1 MRRQMSAAV
10 IAGVGKELF
19 NTEIL
24 WEMLPGI
31 VTEAMRNTIV
41 YTAISFGF
49 GLALGLALALG
60 RISRRRRFRW
70 PAATFIDAIRG
81 LPALLTIILIGF
93 GFPIAY
99 RGVTGNIFRWPFGSF
114 GAKYVPQC
122 FALSIVAAAYMAE
135 SIRAGIEAVPIG
147 QMEAARSLGMTRN
160 KAMGKVILPQ
170 AFRIIIPPL
179 TNELT
184 ALFKDTSLIAIL
196 GVGIGGR
203 EILTYSRLFS
213 NTRASTTPLVAAG
226 IAYLVITLPL
236 LQLVAYLDRRA
247 KAGSR

>member
-1 MRRQMSAAV
+1 MSAAV

-19 NTEIL
+19 NTSIL
-24 WEMLPGI
+24 RLMLPGI
-31 VTEAMRNTIV
+31 ITEAMRNTIV
-41 YTAISFGF
+41 YTAISFVAAMAF
-49 GLALGLALALG
+49 GLVLALG
-60 RISRRRRFRW
+60 RISRHRRYRW
-70 PAATFIDAIRG
+70 PAATFIDVIRG

-93 GFPIAY
+93 GLPIVY
-99 RGVTGNIFRWPFGSF
+99 KGVTGNIFRWPFGAF
-114 GAKYVPQC
+114 GSKYVPQC
-122 FALSIVAAAYMAE
+122 FALSLVYAAYMAE
-135 SIRAGIEAVPIG
+135 SIRAGIEAVLRG
-147 QMEAARSLGMTRN
+147 QMEAVRSFGMTHT
-160 KAMGKVILPQ
+160 KAMRKVILPQ

-203 EILTYSRLFS
+203 EILTYARLFS
-213 NTRASTTPLVAAG
+213 NTNASTTPLIAAG

-236 LQLVAYLDRRA
+236 LQLVSYLDRRA

>member
-1 MRRQMSAAV
+1 MHAAV

-19 NTEIL
+19 DTSIL
-24 WEMLPGI
+24 RAMLPGI
-31 VTEAMRNTIV
+31 ITEAMRNTIV
-41 YTAISFGF
+41 YTAISFAAGLAF
-49 GLALGLALALG
+49 GLVLALG
-60 RISRRRRFRW
+60 RVSRSRRFRW
-70 PAATFIDAIRG
+70 PSAVFIDVVRG

-99 RGVTGNIFRWPFGSF
+99 RGITGGIFRWPFGSF
-114 GAKYVPQC
+114 GLRFVPQC
-122 FALSIVAAAYMAE
+122 LALSIVAAAYMAE
-135 SIRAGIEAVPIG
+135 SIRAGIEAVPKG

-160 KAMGKVILPQ
+160 KAMRKVILPQ

-203 EILTYSRLFS
+203 EILTYARLFS

-236 LQLVAYLDRRA
+236 LQLVSYFDRRA